1 MKQQILDILD
11 KSTNNGMKADE
22 IVSLIQD
29 ETFANLD
36 EAAKYMVSVIAV
48 KDMATV
54 NAIYFMKNVL
64 QEMTIGGWKSER
76 EMAGLGIVCPDRPG
90 SFLPTE

>member
-11 KSTNNGMKADE
+11 KSTSNGMKAE
-22 IVSLIQD
+22 EVIALIQD

-36 EAAKYMVSVIAV
+36 EAAKYMISVIAV

-64 QEMTIGGWKSER
+64 QEMTIGGWKSE
-76 EMAGLGIVCPDRPG
+76 
-90 SFLPTE
+90 